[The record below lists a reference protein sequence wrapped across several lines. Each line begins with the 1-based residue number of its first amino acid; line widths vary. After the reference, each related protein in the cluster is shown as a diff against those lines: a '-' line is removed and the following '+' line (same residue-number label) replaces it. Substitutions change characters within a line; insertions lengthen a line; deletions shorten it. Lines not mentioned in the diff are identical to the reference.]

1 MKIIVTDMADEQGH
15 TPAEKDLTVLAP
27 NGTEYTTD
35 LIGNTGKHADAD
47 GVMRMTTDE
56 YLWWDA
62 YIRGAELT
70 EAETLTAAE
79 LIKDEFGGDADKAA
93 AFIRAEIGDQSNE
106 MGDERS
112 AAIRVI
118 NTLITQARQ

>member
-1 MKIIVTDMADEQGH
+1 MKVIVTDMADAQGH
-15 TPAEKDLTVLAP
+15 TPAEKDLTALAP
-27 NGTEYTTD
+27 NGLEYTTD

-62 YIRGAELT
+62 YIRGEELT

-79 LIKDEFGGDADKAA
+79 LIKDEFGGNAENAA

-106 MGDERS
+106 MNDERA
-112 AAIRVI
+112 AAIRVM
-118 NTLITQARQ
+118 NTLITHARQ